1 MQDKDLPL
9 VESLAIADVYVSGV
23 ADIEDLGGGNYRFT
37 WYVRQRSTLTGKT
50 ERLIV
55 ARNVCSA
62 EVAREI
68 CSSTLDMIGRVAES
82 AERKPMAMV
91 AH

>member
-9 VESLAIADVYVSGV
+9 VETLAVTDVYVSGV

-37 WYVRQRSTLTGKT
+37 WYVRQRSPLTGKT